1 MHNFLGFAY
10 RSDTDAEP
18 WKARDYV
25 VKGYAHY
32 HASLTLNPENCGAPR
47 SRQRLGSSLQVLS
60 RAGCRKATEWV

>member
-1 MHNFLGFAY
+1 MNLLVLRSEVHNFLGFAY

-47 SRQRLGSSLQVLS
+47 SRQRLRSSLARCVA
-60 RAGCRKATEWV
+60 R